1 MYFSNF
7 TDNQIYYS
15 KFIKSI
21 GLYQQ
26 IQNFYEFYNFHS
38 IPITFNEKTYINFKF
53 NFLQT
58 ISLKNLFII
67 IEGGKKVVDQRE
79 FYSFIKEKYPEFSKQ
94 MINLDDFKNK
104 PVNWREFNIF
114 LEKNFPDETKIDEF
128 LGKLSVE
135 IKQKKLDYQ
144 EYKKLLKQTK
154 KSIIIST
161 LTSIFSRKKDMNY
174 KVLKTER
181 VYSKNVLNIL
191 NL

>member
-1 MYFSNF
+1 
-7 TDNQIYYS
+7 
-15 KFIKSI
+15 
-21 GLYQQ
+21 
-26 IQNFYEFYNFHS
+26 
-38 IPITFNEKTYINFKF
+38 
-53 NFLQT
+53 
-58 ISLKNLFII
+58 
-67 IEGGKKVVDQRE
+67 
-79 FYSFIKEKYPEFSKQ
+79 

>member
-67 IEGGKKVVDQRE
+67 IEGG
-79 FYSFIKEKYPEFSKQ
+79 
-94 MINLDDFKNK
+94 
-104 PVNWREFNIF
+104 
-114 LEKNFPDETKIDEF
+114 
-128 LGKLSVE
+128 
-135 IKQKKLDYQ
+135 
-144 EYKKLLKQTK
+144 
-154 KSIIIST
+154 
-161 LTSIFSRKKDMNY
+161 
-174 KVLKTER
+174 
-181 VYSKNVLNIL
+181 
-191 NL
+191 